1 MLTWEFMT
9 IDIDFLM
16 FSEFFWY
23 VLLFWGFCRY
33 MSHDHCSGGISMGLR
48 TIGLHW
54 GLLCCWTQ
62 YGKTVPSGASTWK
75 LLQKSWRAND
85 GCWWSNQLNTS
96 MVLICQGFLN
106 FCFFFFGETEPF
118 GNLVIFSKKKK
129 LHFLGFLGCS
139 GRVFGCW
146 WDTNRTILSSETFVI
161 GPLRLIQ
168 GGIGAIARRPLF
180 TSGAPMFLPD
190 EWFFKDETKNPAS
203 FLTWK
208 CFPNCLELQVVFWCA
223 WNPYRNF
230 RNLDPSRFCQ
240 RTAWTTRG
248 FVQIQ
253 RCGIAPMWFAL
264 FQVHCAVTAMDRCT
278 SGALLRWFW
287 PSKICCTPRNF
298 NP

>member
-1 MLTWEFMT
+1 MLTWEFMM

-23 VLLFWGFCRY
+23 VLLFWGFW
-33 MSHDHCSGGISMGLR
+33 ISMGLR

-75 LLQKSWRAND
+75 FLQKSWRAND

-106 FCFFFFGETEPF
+106 FCFFFLGETEPF
-118 GNLVIFSKKKK
+118 GNFGNFFQKKSCIFWV
-129 LHFLGFLGCS
+129 FWGVPAGCLGVDGIPTGPFS
-139 GRVFGCW
+139 AR
-146 WDTNRTILSSETFVI
+146 RTFVI

-208 CFPNCLELQVVFWCA
+208 CFPNCLQLQVYNGA
-223 WNPYRNF
+223 
-230 RNLDPSRFCQ
+230 
-240 RTAWTTRG
+240 RG
-248 FVQIQ
+248 
-253 RCGIAPMWFAL
+253 
-264 FQVHCAVTAMDRCT
+264 
-278 SGALLRWFW
+278 
-287 PSKICCTPRNF
+287 TPIETF
-298 NP
+298 ET